1 MLPVRKT
8 DACAGL
14 PVLDINFASKC
25 LISEIHVHCS
35 RIDLKLCEYHRLAGG
50 ARGSEINFA
59 EMQLVLPNQ
68 PASPIYSQRQQV
80 QI

>member
-1 MLPVRKT
+1 MLST
-8 DACAGL
+8 L
-14 PVLDINFASKC
+14 LVLDINFASKC

-59 EMQLVLPNQ
+59 EMQLQLRAQAAFPTNLHSKFI
-68 PASPIYSQRQQV
+68 P
-80 QI
+80 